1 MQPKSHVLVNADER
15 QRCRF
20 HPRSPPKPRD
30 SVRAEAPERVKA
42 SNDAVVPRQS
52 LALVAQPS
60 ELPQLDL
67 AQRRPT
73 AEQKRH
79 ALITI
84 IRRSAKLVLIEQQEV
99 AWKVLDHLGSN
110 LSAAPCA
117 GAVRRFGWPLAKEAA
132 QPLPDPRGQA
142 TRDLHQYLASAALGA
157 VASEVKAKE
166 RLGRRNGSRS
176 EFIGPRSAAAP
187 S

>member
-1 MQPKSHVLVNADER
+1 MPRALQHR
-15 QRCRF
+15 QRYP
-20 HPRSPPKPRD
+20 PRRAVPPALCSALKPRD
-30 SVRAEAPERVKA
+30 SVRAGASERVKA
-42 SNDAVVPRQS
+42 SKDAMVPRQP

-60 ELPQLDL
+60 EFPQLDL
-67 AQRRPT
+67 AKRGPT

-84 IRRSAKLVLIEQQEV
+84 MGRGAKLVLIEQQEV
-99 AWKVLDHLGSN
+99 AWKVLDHLGRN
-110 LSAAPCA
+110 LSAAPGA

-157 VASEVKAKE
+157 VASEVKAE
-166 RLGRRNGSRS
+166 REAR
-176 EFIGPRSAAAP
+176 ETQW
-187 S
+187 